1 MRNRGAQ
8 PVRGGRL
15 SPGRHVSTDRETRRK
30 AIGEILKLA
39 NQALGKRTK
48 KKPPP
53 LEAKPK
59 KKDED
64 EIGDEDRAA
73 LLGMYESEGRAP
85 EA

>member
-1 MRNRGAQ
+1 MGM
-8 PVRGGRL
+8 
-15 SPGRHVSTDRETRRK
+15 DRETRRK

-53 LEAKPK
+53 KELEAKPK

-64 EIGDEDRAA
+64 ELADEDRAA
-73 LLGMYESEGRAP
+73 LLGMYESEGQAP